1 MRRAGPARSPPG
13 SSRERRRCGRRR
25 RTCARYATAIE
36 AGYEAQITALYK
48 ALSQGVLAA
57 NGDESEITAAEAR
70 FKKGL
75 AFAADIKARALAAA
89 E

>member
-1 MRRAGPARSPPG
+1 MTTV
-13 SSRERRRCGRRR
+13 EK
-25 RTCARYATAIE
+25 AIE
-36 AGYEAQITALYK
+36 AGYEAQISALYK

-75 AFAADIKARALAAA
+75 AFAADIKARALAAT

>member
-1 MRRAGPARSPPG
+1 
-13 SSRERRRCGRRR
+13 
-25 RTCARYATAIE
+25 
-36 AGYEAQITALYK
+36 
-48 ALSQGVLAA
+48 VLAA